1 MNKKVIFRGASA
13 IMPLCIGD
21 FPFSFIVGALSVIAG
36 MSVWQSTAW
45 SAIVIAGSAQMLAL
59 NMLKTGATL
68 GVIIFTTLIINLRHV
83 LYSASISGTVR
94 EASFFKKCFM
104 SYALTD
110 EVYATT
116 VKEMEGN
123 KQDKYLFYGSAM
135 ITFWAIW
142 VLADFLG
149 ALVGASFPNIEKY
162 GLDFAMVAAFIAIV
176 VPQIKSQA
184 CTVAAVVAAVSGVLL
199 VILPY
204 SLGIVVASVLGVLA
218 GLCVDLA
225 EERKQAAIAESDMP
239 LVEAL
244 MSERVTKTLRFVPV
258 TVLPAI
264 ITIQILSVNS
274 SMEFDLKNPKVIAA
288 IICTLASFRLG
299 LVWVVVSGVGSLVLL
314 NYFM

>member
-1 MNKKVIFRGASA
+1 
-13 IMPLCIGD
+13 MPLCIGD
-21 FPFSFIVGALSVIAG
+21 FPFSFIVGALSVSAG

-123 KQDKYLFYGSAM
+123 KKEKYLFYGSAM

-149 ALVGASFPNIEKY
+149 ALVGASFPHIEKY

-199 VILPY
+199 VVLPY
-204 SLGIVVASVLGVLA
+204 SLGIVVASVLGVFA

-225 EERKQAAIAESDMP
+225 EERKQMAKTESDMP
-239 LVEAL
+239 LVEA
-244 MSERVTKTLRFVPV
+244 
-258 TVLPAI
+258 
-264 ITIQILSVNS
+264 
-274 SMEFDLKNPKVIAA
+274 MENE
-288 IICTLASFRLG
+288 
-299 LVWVVVSGVGSLVLL
+299 
-314 NYFM
+314 

>member
-1 MNKKVIFRGASA
+1 
-13 IMPLCIGD
+13 MPLCIGD
-21 FPFSFIVGALSVIAG
+21 FPFSFIVGALSVSAG

-45 SAIVIAGSAQMLAL
+45 SAIAIAGSAQMLAL

-123 KQDKYLFYGSAM
+123 KKEKYLFYGSAM

-149 ALVGASFPNIEKY
+149 ALVGASFPHIEKY

-199 VILPY
+199 VVLPY

-225 EERKQAAIAESDMP
+225 EERKQMAKTESDMP
-239 LVEAL
+239 LVEA
-244 MSERVTKTLRFVPV
+244 
-258 TVLPAI
+258 
-264 ITIQILSVNS
+264 
-274 SMEFDLKNPKVIAA
+274 MENE
-288 IICTLASFRLG
+288 
-299 LVWVVVSGVGSLVLL
+299 
-314 NYFM
+314 

>member
-1 MNKKVIFRGASA
+1 MYKRQ
-13 IMPLCIGD
+13 PLCIGD
-21 FPFSFIVGALSVIAG
+21 FPFSFIVGALSVSAG

-123 KQDKYLFYGSAM
+123 KKEKYLFYGSAM

-149 ALVGASFPNIEKY
+149 ALVGASFPHIEKY

-176 VPQIKSQA
+176 APQIKSQA

-199 VILPY
+199 VVLPY

-225 EERKQAAIAESDMP
+225 EERKQMAKTESDMP
-239 LVEAL
+239 LVEA
-244 MSERVTKTLRFVPV
+244 
-258 TVLPAI
+258 
-264 ITIQILSVNS
+264 
-274 SMEFDLKNPKVIAA
+274 MENE
-288 IICTLASFRLG
+288 
-299 LVWVVVSGVGSLVLL
+299 
-314 NYFM
+314 

>member
-1 MNKKVIFRGASA
+1 MNKKVIFRGASP

-21 FPFSFIVGALSVIAG
+21 FPFSFIVGALSVSAG

-123 KQDKYLFYGSAM
+123 KKEKYLFYGSAM

-149 ALVGASFPNIEKY
+149 ALVGASFPHIEKY

-199 VILPY
+199 VVLPY

-225 EERKQAAIAESDMP
+225 EERKQMAKTESDMP
-239 LVEAL
+239 LVEA
-244 MSERVTKTLRFVPV
+244 
-258 TVLPAI
+258 
-264 ITIQILSVNS
+264 
-274 SMEFDLKNPKVIAA
+274 MENE
-288 IICTLASFRLG
+288 
-299 LVWVVVSGVGSLVLL
+299 
-314 NYFM
+314 

>member
-1 MNKKVIFRGASA
+1 
-13 IMPLCIGD
+13 
-21 FPFSFIVGALSVIAG
+21 

-123 KQDKYLFYGSAM
+123 KKEKYLFYGSAM

-149 ALVGASFPNIEKY
+149 ALVGASFPHIEKY

-199 VILPY
+199 VVLPY

-218 GLCVDLA
+218 GLCVDGGRA
-225 EERKQAAIAESDMP
+225 QADG
-239 LVEAL
+239 
-244 MSERVTKTLRFVPV
+244 
-258 TVLPAI
+258 
-264 ITIQILSVNS
+264 
-274 SMEFDLKNPKVIAA
+274 KNRIRYA
-288 IICTLASFRLG
+288 
-299 LVWVVVSGVGSLVLL
+299 VSGGDGK
-314 NYFM
+314 

>member
-1 MNKKVIFRGASA
+1 
-13 IMPLCIGD
+13 CIGD
-21 FPFSFIVGALSVIAG
+21 FPFSFIVGALSVSAG

-123 KQDKYLFYGSAM
+123 KKEKYLFYGSAM

-149 ALVGASFPNIEKY
+149 ALVGASFPHIEKY

-199 VILPY
+199 VVLPY

-225 EERKQAAIAESDMP
+225 EERKQMAKTESDMP
-239 LVEAL
+239 LVEA
-244 MSERVTKTLRFVPV
+244 
-258 TVLPAI
+258 
-264 ITIQILSVNS
+264 
-274 SMEFDLKNPKVIAA
+274 MENE
-288 IICTLASFRLG
+288 
-299 LVWVVVSGVGSLVLL
+299 
-314 NYFM
+314 

>member
-1 MNKKVIFRGASA
+1 MNKKVIFRGAIA

-21 FPFSFIVGALSVIAG
+21 FPFSFIVGALSVSAG

-123 KQDKYLFYGSAM
+123 KKEKYLFYGSAM

-149 ALVGASFPNIEKY
+149 ALVGASFPHIEKY

-199 VILPY
+199 VVLPY

-225 EERKQAAIAESDMP
+225 EERKQMAKTESDMP
-239 LVEAL
+239 LVEA
-244 MSERVTKTLRFVPV
+244 
-258 TVLPAI
+258 
-264 ITIQILSVNS
+264 
-274 SMEFDLKNPKVIAA
+274 MENE
-288 IICTLASFRLG
+288 
-299 LVWVVVSGVGSLVLL
+299 
-314 NYFM
+314 

>member
-1 MNKKVIFRGASA
+1 MNKKVILRGASA

-21 FPFSFIVGALSVIAG
+21 FPFSFIVGALSVSAG

-123 KQDKYLFYGSAM
+123 KKEKYLFYGSAM

-149 ALVGASFPNIEKY
+149 ALVGASFPHIEKY

-184 CTVAAVVAAVSGVLL
+184 CTVAAVVAAASGVLL
-199 VILPY
+199 VVLPY

-225 EERKQAAIAESDMP
+225 EERKQRATTESDMP
-239 LVEAL
+239 LVEA
-244 MSERVTKTLRFVPV
+244 
-258 TVLPAI
+258 
-264 ITIQILSVNS
+264 
-274 SMEFDLKNPKVIAA
+274 MENE
-288 IICTLASFRLG
+288 
-299 LVWVVVSGVGSLVLL
+299 
-314 NYFM
+314 

>member
-1 MNKKVIFRGASA
+1 
-13 IMPLCIGD
+13 MPLCIGD
-21 FPFSFIVGALSVIAG
+21 FPFSFIVGALSVSAG

-104 SYALTD
+104 SFALTD

-123 KQDKYLFYGSAM
+123 KKEKYLFYGSAM

-149 ALVGASFPNIEKY
+149 ALVGASFPHIEKY

-199 VILPY
+199 VVLPY

-225 EERKQAAIAESDMP
+225 EERKQMAKTESDMP
-239 LVEAL
+239 LVEA
-244 MSERVTKTLRFVPV
+244 
-258 TVLPAI
+258 
-264 ITIQILSVNS
+264 
-274 SMEFDLKNPKVIAA
+274 MENE
-288 IICTLASFRLG
+288 
-299 LVWVVVSGVGSLVLL
+299 
-314 NYFM
+314 

>member
-1 MNKKVIFRGASA
+1 MNKKVIFRGASV

-21 FPFSFIVGALSVIAG
+21 FPFSFIVGALSVSAG

-83 LYSASISGTVR
+83 LYSASISGSVR

-123 KQDKYLFYGSAM
+123 KKEKYLFYGSAM

-149 ALVGASFPNIEKY
+149 ALVGASFPHIEKY

-199 VILPY
+199 VVLPY

-225 EERKQAAIAESDMP
+225 EERKQMAKTESDMP
-239 LVEAL
+239 LVEA
-244 MSERVTKTLRFVPV
+244 
-258 TVLPAI
+258 
-264 ITIQILSVNS
+264 
-274 SMEFDLKNPKVIAA
+274 MENE
-288 IICTLASFRLG
+288 
-299 LVWVVVSGVGSLVLL
+299 
-314 NYFM
+314 

>member
-1 MNKKVIFRGASA
+1 MNKKVIFGGASA

-21 FPFSFIVGALSVIAG
+21 FPFSFIVGALSVSAG

-123 KQDKYLFYGSAM
+123 KKEKYLFYGSAM

-142 VLADFLG
+142 VL
-149 ALVGASFPNIEKY
+149 VGASFPHIEKY

-199 VILPY
+199 VVLPY

-225 EERKQAAIAESDMP
+225 EERKQMAKTESDMP
-239 LVEAL
+239 LVEA
-244 MSERVTKTLRFVPV
+244 
-258 TVLPAI
+258 
-264 ITIQILSVNS
+264 
-274 SMEFDLKNPKVIAA
+274 MENE
-288 IICTLASFRLG
+288 
-299 LVWVVVSGVGSLVLL
+299 
-314 NYFM
+314 

>member
-1 MNKKVIFRGASA
+1 
-13 IMPLCIGD
+13 MPLCIGD
-21 FPFSFIVGALSVIAG
+21 FPFSFIVGALSVSAG

-123 KQDKYLFYGSAM
+123 KKEKYLFYGSAM
-135 ITFWAIW
+135 VTFWAIW

-149 ALVGASFPNIEKY
+149 ALVGASFPHIEKY

-199 VILPY
+199 VVLPY

-218 GLCVDLA
+218 GLCVDLS
-225 EERKQAAIAESDMP
+225 EERKQMATTESDMP

-244 MSERVTKTLRFVPV
+244 E
-258 TVLPAI
+258 
-264 ITIQILSVNS
+264 N
-274 SMEFDLKNPKVIAA
+274 E
-288 IICTLASFRLG
+288 
-299 LVWVVVSGVGSLVLL
+299 
-314 NYFM
+314 

>member
-1 MNKKVIFRGASA
+1 
-13 IMPLCIGD
+13 
-21 FPFSFIVGALSVIAG
+21 
-36 MSVWQSTAW
+36 
-45 SAIVIAGSAQMLAL
+45 
-59 NMLKTGATL
+59 
-68 GVIIFTTLIINLRHV
+68 
-83 LYSASISGTVR
+83 
-94 EASFFKKCFM
+94 M

-225 EERKQAAIAESDMP
+225 EERKQAAKAKSGMP

-244 MSERVTKTLRFVPV
+244 EH
-258 TVLPAI
+258 
-264 ITIQILSVNS
+264 
-274 SMEFDLKNPKVIAA
+274 E
-288 IICTLASFRLG
+288 
-299 LVWVVVSGVGSLVLL
+299 
-314 NYFM
+314 

>member
-1 MNKKVIFRGASA
+1 MNKKVIFRGARA

-21 FPFSFIVGALSVIAG
+21 FPFSFIVGALSVSAG

-123 KQDKYLFYGSAM
+123 KKEKYLFYGSAM

-149 ALVGASFPNIEKY
+149 ALVGASFPHIEKY

-199 VILPY
+199 VVLPY

-225 EERKQAAIAESDMP
+225 EERKQMTKTESDMP
-239 LVEAL
+239 LVEA
-244 MSERVTKTLRFVPV
+244 
-258 TVLPAI
+258 
-264 ITIQILSVNS
+264 
-274 SMEFDLKNPKVIAA
+274 MENE
-288 IICTLASFRLG
+288 
-299 LVWVVVSGVGSLVLL
+299 
-314 NYFM
+314 

>member
-13 IMPLCIGD
+13 IMPLFIGD
-21 FPFSFIVGALSVIAG
+21 FPFSFIVGALSVSAG

-123 KQDKYLFYGSAM
+123 KKEKYLFYGSAM

-149 ALVGASFPNIEKY
+149 ALVGASFPHIEKY

-199 VILPY
+199 VVLPY

-225 EERKQAAIAESDMP
+225 EERKQMAKTESDMP
-239 LVEAL
+239 LVEA
-244 MSERVTKTLRFVPV
+244 
-258 TVLPAI
+258 
-264 ITIQILSVNS
+264 
-274 SMEFDLKNPKVIAA
+274 MENE
-288 IICTLASFRLG
+288 
-299 LVWVVVSGVGSLVLL
+299 
-314 NYFM
+314 

>member
-1 MNKKVIFRGASA
+1 MNMMISYQELVRTF
-13 IMPLCIGD
+13 
-21 FPFSFIVGALSVIAG
+21 LSVSAG

-123 KQDKYLFYGSAM
+123 KKEKYLFYGSAM

-149 ALVGASFPNIEKY
+149 ALVGASFPHIEKY

-199 VILPY
+199 VVLPY

-218 GLCVDLA
+218 GLCVDLT
-225 EERKQAAIAESDMP
+225 EERKQMAKTESDVP
-239 LVEAL
+239 LVEA
-244 MSERVTKTLRFVPV
+244 
-258 TVLPAI
+258 
-264 ITIQILSVNS
+264 
-274 SMEFDLKNPKVIAA
+274 MENE
-288 IICTLASFRLG
+288 
-299 LVWVVVSGVGSLVLL
+299 
-314 NYFM
+314 

>member
-13 IMPLCIGD
+13 IMPLCIGV
-21 FPFSFIVGALSVIAG
+21 FPFSFIVGALSVSAG

-123 KQDKYLFYGSAM
+123 KKEKYLFYGSAM

-149 ALVGASFPNIEKY
+149 ALVGASFPHIEKY

-199 VILPY
+199 VVLPY

-225 EERKQAAIAESDMP
+225 EERKQMAKTESDMP
-239 LVEAL
+239 LVEA
-244 MSERVTKTLRFVPV
+244 
-258 TVLPAI
+258 
-264 ITIQILSVNS
+264 
-274 SMEFDLKNPKVIAA
+274 MENE
-288 IICTLASFRLG
+288 
-299 LVWVVVSGVGSLVLL
+299 
-314 NYFM
+314 

>member
-1 MNKKVIFRGASA
+1 MNKKVIFRSASA

-21 FPFSFIVGALSVIAG
+21 FPFSFIVGALSVSAG

-123 KQDKYLFYGSAM
+123 KKEKYLFYGSAM

-149 ALVGASFPNIEKY
+149 ALVGASFPHIEKY

-199 VILPY
+199 VVLPY

-225 EERKQAAIAESDMP
+225 EERKQMAKTESDMP
-239 LVEAL
+239 LVEA
-244 MSERVTKTLRFVPV
+244 
-258 TVLPAI
+258 
-264 ITIQILSVNS
+264 
-274 SMEFDLKNPKVIAA
+274 MENE
-288 IICTLASFRLG
+288 
-299 LVWVVVSGVGSLVLL
+299 
-314 NYFM
+314 

>member
-1 MNKKVIFRGASA
+1 MNKKVILRGASA

-21 FPFSFIVGALSVIAG
+21 FPFSFIVGAF
-36 MSVWQSTAW
+36 WQSTAW

-123 KQDKYLFYGSAM
+123 KKEKYLFYGSAM

-149 ALVGASFPNIEKY
+149 ALVGASFPHIEKY

-199 VILPY
+199 VVLPY

-225 EERKQAAIAESDMP
+225 EERKQMAKTESDMP
-239 LVEAL
+239 LVEA
-244 MSERVTKTLRFVPV
+244 
-258 TVLPAI
+258 
-264 ITIQILSVNS
+264 
-274 SMEFDLKNPKVIAA
+274 MENE
-288 IICTLASFRLG
+288 
-299 LVWVVVSGVGSLVLL
+299 
-314 NYFM
+314 

>member
-1 MNKKVIFRGASA
+1 
-13 IMPLCIGD
+13 
-21 FPFSFIVGALSVIAG
+21 
-36 MSVWQSTAW
+36 
-45 SAIVIAGSAQMLAL
+45 MLAL

-123 KQDKYLFYGSAM
+123 KKEKYLFYGSAM

-149 ALVGASFPNIEKY
+149 ALVGASFPHIEKY

-199 VILPY
+199 VVLPY

-218 GLCVDLA
+218 RPVRRPGGRA
-225 EERKQAAIAESDMP
+225 QADG
-239 LVEAL
+239 
-244 MSERVTKTLRFVPV
+244 
-258 TVLPAI
+258 
-264 ITIQILSVNS
+264 
-274 SMEFDLKNPKVIAA
+274 KNRIRYA
-288 IICTLASFRLG
+288 
-299 LVWVVVSGVGSLVLL
+299 VSGGDGK
-314 NYFM
+314 

>member
-21 FPFSFIVGALSVIAG
+21 FPFSFIVGALSVSAG

-123 KQDKYLFYGSAM
+123 KKEKYLFYGSAM

-149 ALVGASFPNIEKY
+149 ALVGASFPHIEKY
-162 GLDFAMVAAFIAIV
+162 GLDFAV

-199 VILPY
+199 VVLPY

-225 EERKQAAIAESDMP
+225 EERKQMAKTESDMP
-239 LVEAL
+239 LVEA
-244 MSERVTKTLRFVPV
+244 
-258 TVLPAI
+258 
-264 ITIQILSVNS
+264 
-274 SMEFDLKNPKVIAA
+274 MENE
-288 IICTLASFRLG
+288 
-299 LVWVVVSGVGSLVLL
+299 
-314 NYFM
+314 

>member
-1 MNKKVIFRGASA
+1 MMSLWDALRMNMMISYQELVRTF
-13 IMPLCIGD
+13 
-21 FPFSFIVGALSVIAG
+21 LSAG

-104 SYALTD
+104 SFALTD

-123 KQDKYLFYGSAM
+123 KKEKYLFYGSAM

-149 ALVGASFPNIEKY
+149 ALVGASFPHIEKY

-199 VILPY
+199 VVLPY

-225 EERKQAAIAESDMP
+225 EERKQMAKTESDMP
-239 LVEAL
+239 LVEA
-244 MSERVTKTLRFVPV
+244 
-258 TVLPAI
+258 
-264 ITIQILSVNS
+264 
-274 SMEFDLKNPKVIAA
+274 MENE
-288 IICTLASFRLG
+288 
-299 LVWVVVSGVGSLVLL
+299 
-314 NYFM
+314 

>member
-21 FPFSFIVGALSVIAG
+21 FPFSFIVGALSVSAG

-83 LYSASISGTVR
+83 LYSASISGSVR

-123 KQDKYLFYGSAM
+123 KK
-135 ITFWAIW
+135 
-142 VLADFLG
+142 
-149 ALVGASFPNIEKY
+149 
-162 GLDFAMVAAFIAIV
+162 
-176 VPQIKSQA
+176 A

-199 VILPY
+199 VVLPY

-225 EERKQAAIAESDMP
+225 EERKQMAKTESDMP
-239 LVEAL
+239 LVEA
-244 MSERVTKTLRFVPV
+244 
-258 TVLPAI
+258 
-264 ITIQILSVNS
+264 
-274 SMEFDLKNPKVIAA
+274 MENE
-288 IICTLASFRLG
+288 
-299 LVWVVVSGVGSLVLL
+299 
-314 NYFM
+314 